1 MIEYPMPG
9 GGAPPDLF
17 KGFREELGNIEKKRE
32 DKEAKAFEMASMIE
46 LADQSTMFGGDYS
59 EAQQMAQWMTEHLDD
74 FTDSKEGMIEFQQM
88 AQELTNFIDVSEA
101 YKSQNFGTA
110 QGGPKQG
117 TFTGYSGRKAAGLNP
132 YEKEGFIDTKSN
144 EDYEASYLSLSQNRN
159 LDFNEQGRPVLSQRG
174 RVENP
179 FMPRLEEVA
188 FEGGFEWFEE
198 NAKGHKF
205 PDGEKDVQAWL
216 ELKASDPRLLR
227 KIVKSYARSNGN
239 SENIDALMTGL
250 ENEGFRKDAF
260 EEFKEQAMVSFN
272 SHTGDPKLEKVE
284 TFEELEAQHI
294 VGYDSNIDIPK
305 ADPVVIRRI
314 ETGTGKTR
322 EEVSTDSLGFDG
334 VYALKDP
341 ISGSEYPSLGD
352 SRVVGFNVDRNAAI
366 WVLVDELYEEEMTN
380 AAGETETVERS
391 RRVFKKAPAD
401 LVRTIEMNIPTNIL
415 KKYQRDSLR
424 KSNEERNISLNQR
437 FEDARNRNEVS
448 GNQPDIGPLPL
459 EEDAG
464 EFTFQGIPSGP
475 KMEEGGLLS
484 SIKNIFR
491 R

>member
-46 LADQSTMFGGDYS
+46 MADQSTMFGGDYS

-132 YEKEGFIDTKSN
+132 YEKEGFIDTRSN

-205 PDGEKDVQAWL
+205 PDGKSDALDWAIAKVENNDN
-216 ELKASDPRLLR
+216 LKRR
-227 KIVKSYARSNGN
+227 IVKDWKVK
-239 SENIDALMTGL
+239 SENKTDL
-250 ENEGFRKDAF
+250 EELLNDTKFVDKAK
-260 EEFKEQAMVSFN
+260 EEFLSGVERSFN
-272 SHTGDPKLEKVE
+272 SHSSVPKDDTKS
-284 TFEELEAQHI
+284 FEQRFGELV
-294 VGYDSNIDIPK
+294 VGNYTPSDIPSG
-305 ADPVVIRRI
+305 VS
-314 ETGTGKTR
+314 GSGR
-322 EEVSTDSLGFDG
+322 EGQPPLTAGLTAATLEVPEVSVGFNSMYELKNPIKTLSLG
-334 VYALKDP
+334 
-341 ISGSEYPSLGD
+341 LGENA
-352 SRVVGFNVDRNAAI
+352 SILGFNVDPYGQ
-366 WVLVDELYEEEMTN
+366 VYV
-380 AAGETETVERS
+380 TV
-391 RRVFKKAPAD
+391 KKPN
-401 LVRTIEMNIPTNIL
+401 VEPVG
-415 KKYQRDSLR
+415 S
-424 KSNEERNISLNQR
+424 SGNISLT
-437 FEDARNRNEVS
+437 ETDKPDA
-448 GNQPDIGPLPL
+448 PK
-459 EEDAG
+459 
-464 EFTFQGIPSGP
+464 FQYETILASKNVLSALRSRGVDDEIIQELMARS
-475 KMEEGGLLS
+475 KEAVENTYEGGGMVSELETPKKSFIGSVLDRFS
-484 SIKNIFR
+484 SGRFR
-491 R
+491 RE